1 MDIKVEMKSMNEIL
15 ENVKEEETF
24 DETFEPKILV
34 GECEKSSN
42 SKNEIFLL
50 ENIKE
55 EEEEEEHKH
64 EQFQHESNEEKMFR
78 CSVAEKGSFQESV
91 EAQTRIV
98 TTSPCAGIEEQRSD
112 FVSATHDGSLVL
124 SDKQN
129 EDLSQADLNL
139 GSEELYEPLE
149 ATCLAES
156 GEVVLSKE
164 EDEEAEILKRKHRV
178 QT

>member
-1 MDIKVEMKSMNEIL
+1 MDMKVEMKSMNEIL

-50 ENIKE
+50 ENIK
-55 EEEEEEHKH
+55 EEEEHKH

-129 EDLSQADLNL
+129 EELCHADLSL
-139 GSEELYEPLE
+139 GSAEPLK
-149 ATCLAES
+149 S
-156 GEVVLSKE
+156 NVFS
-164 EDEEAEILKRKHRV
+164 
-178 QT
+178 